1 MKMTN
6 KDILRLSEIK
16 FYFLDPPYTFKI
28 HSYAV
33 PQVDEIFTILEKYMR
48 VPVTIMDSLLALKA
62 SFLEACDSAEA
73 TRKVLKQ
80 IAEVLSYL
88 NRTR

>member
-1 MKMTN
+1 MKMSN

-16 FYFLDPPYTFKI
+16 YYFLAPPYTFKI

-33 PQVDEIFTILEKYMR
+33 PQVDEVFTILEKYMP
-48 VPVTIMDSLLALKA
+48 VPVAIMDSLLVLKA
-62 SFLEACDSAEA
+62 SFKEVGDNAEA
-73 TRKVLKQ
+73 TRRVLKQ
-80 IAEVLSYL
+80 IAEVLSHL